1 MYLVNVG
8 MCITSPKE
16 ETPTTALSIEV
27 SEFKVISLNVLPVIP
42 SIQAAVIWAYATF
55 NLLA

>member
-1 MYLVNVG
+1 MYLVKVG

-42 SIQAAVIWAYATF
+42 SIQAAVI
-55 NLLA
+55 